1 MLDFSDFLRG
11 ADYFPLLL
19 ADSVKYNFMSNV
31 ILFKLTLHLIL
42 IYSRTSKKLFSVRQ
56 STLLD
61 PLLVAFKKISFNS

>member
-11 ADYFPLLL
+11 ADYFSLLL
-19 ADSVKYNFMSNV
+19 ADYVKYNFLSYV

-42 IYSRTSKKLFSVRQ
+42 IYSRTSKNFFSVRQ

-61 PLLVAFKKISFNS
+61 PVLVAFKKISFNS